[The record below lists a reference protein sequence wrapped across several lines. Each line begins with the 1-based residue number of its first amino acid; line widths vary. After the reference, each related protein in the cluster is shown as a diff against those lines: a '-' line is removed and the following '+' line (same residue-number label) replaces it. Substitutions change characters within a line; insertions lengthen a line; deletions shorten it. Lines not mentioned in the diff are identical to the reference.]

1 MRYHTYGNRYS
12 SGFLHDIGR
21 KAYANL
27 RQNPVAKAGI
37 ERGNAVYT
45 YMDDDINVQVS
56 ISKKSEGP
64 DVSVVERSIDLVEVN
79 LPKAEHWA
87 AQYGVVDAAPW
98 LQLVT
103 TSTLMDNSFVEMQRI
118 FFSHFTLAHVAQ
130 VWGKKIQELEEM
142 VTAVHVAPSCLADQ
156 VLAASVVMT
165 GDDPSGWD
173 VDIRGFVLSMVITQF
188 PSDGLTGLPVGD
200 SDCYIENSAE

>member
-56 ISKKSEGP
+56 ISK
-64 DVSVVERSIDLVEVN
+64 
-79 LPKAEHWA
+79 
-87 AQYGVVDAAPW
+87 
-98 LQLVT
+98 
-103 TSTLMDNSFVEMQRI
+103 
-118 FFSHFTLAHVAQ
+118 
-130 VWGKKIQELEEM
+130 
-142 VTAVHVAPSCLADQ
+142 
-156 VLAASVVMT
+156 
-165 GDDPSGWD
+165 
-173 VDIRGFVLSMVITQF
+173 
-188 PSDGLTGLPVGD
+188 
-200 SDCYIENSAE
+200 